1 MRWVEKGL
9 ALAAIS
15 LSLLG
20 AAEGTAIARTK
31 VEWSR
36 VDVPAGESSARL
48 GKVLRAA
55 LEQAARKA
63 NFGSAKSITLS
74 AKIVSFNAEQRG
86 DVVRLSC
93 TVMGRI
99 AGGQSAR
106 SKISF
111 GGSPKDRAELEK
123 QVLTMV
129 ANGLVAR
136 LAQIAR
142 AQAPE
147 SRPEP

>member
-1 MRWVEKGL
+1 MRFVKKGL
-9 ALAAIS
+9 VLAAIG

-63 NFGSAKSITLS
+63 NFGDAKSVTLS
-74 AKIVSFNAEQRG
+74 AKIVAFSAEQRG
-86 DVVRLSC
+86 DVVRVSC
-93 TVMGRI
+93 TVMGRVK
-99 AGGQSAR
+99 GGQGAR

-111 GGSPKDRAELEK
+111 GGSVAERTELEK

-147 SRPEP
+147 RRESP

>member
-1 MRWVEKGL
+1 MRCVKKGL
-9 ALAAIS
+9 ALVAIGMA
-15 LSLLG
+15 LLG
-20 AAEGTAIARTK
+20 AAEGTAIAGTK

-63 NFGSAKSITLS
+63 NFGGAKSVTLS
-74 AKIVSFNAEQRG
+74 AKIVAFSAEQRG
-86 DVVRLSC
+86 DILRVSC
-93 TVMGRI
+93 TAIGRVK
-99 AGGQSAR
+99 GGQGAR

-111 GGSPKDRAELEK
+111 GGSVAERADLEK

-147 SRPEP
+147 HRDNP

>member
-1 MRWVEKGL
+1 MRWIEKGL
-9 ALAAIS
+9 AVAAIS

-36 VDVPAGESSARL
+36 VDVPAGESAARL
-48 GKVLRAA
+48 GKVLRTA
-55 LEQAARKA
+55 LEQASRKA

-93 TVMGRI
+93 TMMGRI

-111 GGSPKDRAELEK
+111 GGSPKERAELEK

-147 SRPEP
+147 RRPEP